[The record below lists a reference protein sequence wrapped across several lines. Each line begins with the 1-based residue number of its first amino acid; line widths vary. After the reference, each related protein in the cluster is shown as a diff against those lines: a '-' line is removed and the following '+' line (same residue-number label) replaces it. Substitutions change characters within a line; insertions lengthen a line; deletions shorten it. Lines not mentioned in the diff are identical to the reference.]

1 MNLSED
7 SKKFLLNLAR
17 ASIKKFLTS
26 GEYLDID
33 ESTIPSDLKFKSGCF
48 VTLKVQNN
56 LRGCIGTFDFS
67 EYIYNNV
74 IKMAVESAVNDPRFA
89 RVDLKELDLI
99 ECEISVLTPLEPI
112 YDISEI
118 KVGRDGLYI
127 RMGYNSGV
135 LLPQVA
141 IENKWDKETFISY
154 TCMKAGL
161 PADTWKRNSW
171 KGSSF
176 QVYRFEAIVFSESDF
191 R

>member
-1 MNLSED
+1 MDITEA
-7 SKKFLLNLAR
+7 SKKFLLTLAKN
-17 ASIKKFLTS
+17 SIKEFLST
-26 GEYLDID
+26 GKYLEID
-33 ESTIPSDLKFKSGCF
+33 ESAIPSGLKFKSGCF

-56 LRGCIGTFDFS
+56 LRGCIGTFDFN

-74 IKMAVESAVNDPRFA
+74 IKMAVEAAVNDPRFA

-118 KVGRDGLYI
+118 KVGRDGLYV
-127 RMGYNSGV
+127 RMGFNSGV

-141 IENKWDKETFISY
+141 TENNWHKETFISY
-154 TCMKAGL
+154 TCLKAGL

-171 KGSSF
+171 RGSSF
-176 QVYRFEAIVFSESDF
+176 QVHRFEAIVFSESDF

>member
-33 ESTIPSDLKFKSGCF
+33 ESSIPGDLKFKSGCF
-48 VTLKVQNN
+48 VTLKIQNN

-127 RMGYNSGV
+127 RMGFHSGV

-141 IENKWDKETFISY
+141 IENKWDEETFLSY
-154 TCMKAGL
+154 TCLKAGL
-161 PADTWKRNSW
+161 PMDTWKKNSW
-171 KGSSF
+171 KDSSF

>member
-33 ESTIPSDLKFKSGCF
+33 ESTIPSDLNFKSGCF

-127 RMGYNSGV
+127 RMGFHSGV

-141 IENKWDKETFISY
+141 IENKWDEETFMSY
-154 TCMKAGL
+154 TCLKAGL
-161 PADTWKRNSW
+161 PMDTWKKNSW
-171 KGSSF
+171 KDSSF